1 MQKYQDLS
9 GEIQKI
15 KMPIKIMVI
24 SGIVINLLIGI
35 LFLWIN
41 FYWSKTEHF
50 GSVEACLKGM
60 ESLVNNTSDPKIINE
75 KVIDD
80 IQKHQIKFNVERIH
94 LVKYLDGLNCDVITK
109 DSDGFRSYQVSLEK
123 SLRFDHLFKIT
134 DVKEQPIISEYQ
146 R

>member
-1 MQKYQDLS
+1 MHKYQDLS

-60 ESLVNNTSDPKIINE
+60 ESLVSNVADPKIINE
-75 KVIDD
+75 KVMED
-80 IQKHQIKFNVERIH
+80 IEKHQIKFNVERIH
-94 LVKYLDGLNCDVITK
+94 LVKYLDGLHCDVITK
-109 DSDGFRSYQVSLEK
+109 DSDGFSSYLISLEK
-123 SLRFDHLFKIT
+123 NSRFEHLFKIT

>member
-1 MQKYQDLS
+1 MHKYQDLS

-41 FYWSKTEHF
+41 FYWCKTEHF
-50 GSVEACLKGM
+50 GSVETCLKGM
-60 ESLVNNTSDPKIINE
+60 ESLVNNSSDPKIINE
-75 KVIDD
+75 KVMDD

-94 LVKYLDGLNCDVITK
+94 LVKYLDGLHCDVITK
-109 DSDGFRSYQVSLEK
+109 DSDGFSSYLISLEK
-123 SLRFDHLFKIT
+123 NSRFEHLFKIT

>member
-94 LVKYLDGLNCDVITK
+94 LVKYLDGLHCDVITK
-109 DSDGFRSYQVSLEK
+109 DSDGFRNYQVSLEK
-123 SLRFDHLFKIT
+123 SLRFEHLFKIT